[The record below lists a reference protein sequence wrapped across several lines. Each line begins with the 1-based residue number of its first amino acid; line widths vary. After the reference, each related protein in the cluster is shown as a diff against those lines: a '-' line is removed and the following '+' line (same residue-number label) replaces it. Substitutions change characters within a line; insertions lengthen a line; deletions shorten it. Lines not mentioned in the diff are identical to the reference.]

1 MNKTAT
7 MGTRAGLR
15 MKGGVSLMFSEERRK
30 KILQTLEK
38 EGRVLAKELA
48 AQFEVSIDSI
58 RRDLS
63 IMEEEQLL
71 KRTHGG
77 AIQLPMVRSMPRS
90 NKERFGE
97 STSAQL
103 QIAERAVAYINPDQT
118 VFIGGAS
125 IHYAMIPYLPKD
137 FTFTVVTNSVEI
149 AYQLREFENIHTYLI
164 GGRMKSSGNITDP
177 LAAQFAERFNYD
189 LCFATGGGLT
199 ARGLSTSTPEAA
211 LFHEKVYENSRQLIT
226 LVEHTKVGVD
236 LFTSMFPLK
245 KLDIILTDEETT
257 TEQIDELEAHGVK
270 VIKISKS

>member
-1 MNKTAT
+1 
-7 MGTRAGLR
+7 
-15 MKGGVSLMFSEERRK
+15 MFSEERRK
-30 KILQTLEK
+30 KILETLDK

-48 AQFEVSIDSI
+48 QGFDVSVDSI

-63 IMEEEQLL
+63 IMEEDQLL

-77 AIQLPMVRSMPRS
+77 AIPLPMVRSMPRS
-90 NKERFGE
+90 NEERFGE
-97 STSAQL
+97 STPYQS
-103 QIAERAVAYINPDQT
+103 QIAERAAAYINPDQT

-137 FTFTVVTNSVEI
+137 FSFTVVTNSVEI
-149 AYQLREFENIHTYLI
+149 AYKLRDFDNIQTYMI

-199 ARGLSTSTPEAA
+199 ARGLSTSTPEVA
-211 LFHEKVYENSRQLIT
+211 LFHEKVYENSRKIIT

-236 LFTSMFPLK
+236 LFTTMFPLK

-257 TEQIDELEAHGVK
+257 SEQIDELEVYGVK
-270 VIKISKS
+270 VIKIANDQ